1 MLWRFQRH
9 ADAMNDPAPRPAR
22 WLAPAFALLGSFG
35 FAAAWVLLAFA
46 RSAQCSWMAVFAAL
60 DAVLLLRLARMPSGW
75 TRSALAVATTAL
87 AIALAN
93 WGIAA
98 TQIGKVMGLLPW
110 ESLAKLGPSYAWT
123 LVSLANKPA
132 DIAWLLAALV
142 LAAIAAR

>member
-1 MLWRFQRH
+1 MQP
-9 ADAMNDPAPRPAR
+9 AMNEPAPQPIR
-22 WLAPAFALLGSFG
+22 WLGPAFALLGSFG

-46 RSAQCSWMAVFAAL
+46 RDSQCSWMAVFAAI

-75 TRSALAVATTAL
+75 PRSTLAVAATAL

-98 TQIGKVMGLLPW
+98 AQIGKVLGLLPW
-110 ESLAKLGPSYAWT
+110 ESLVKLGPSYAWT
-123 LVSLANKPA
+123 LASLANKPA

-142 LAAIAAR
+142 FAAIAAR